1 MKIKELPIIKKI
13 LSNKLFTKNP
23 NNSKQNNIQYVR
35 NKYGFFSAKN
45 KEK

>member
-1 MKIKELPIIKKI
+1 MKIKRLPIMKKI
-13 LSNKLFTKNP
+13 LSNKLFTNKP
-23 NNSKQNNIQYVR
+23 NNSKEKNLQYER

>member
-1 MKIKELPIIKKI
+1 MQLKIIENIKKFI
-13 LSNKLFTKNP
+13 INKVKAQEQ
-23 NNSKQNNIQYVR
+23 NNSKEKNIKYVR